1 MGFVRDRV
9 DLLHGEGDA
18 DERRAKPACAQCGD
32 RAVVVALAV
41 AEPCSRRSKPTTGT
55 MMRSGSRSGAAS
67 TGTMVPKPPGTSAWP
82 GS

>member
-18 DERRAKPACAQCGD
+18 DERRCEPPCAQCRD

-41 AEPCSRRSKPTTGT
+41 AEPCSRPVEADD
-55 MMRSGSRSGAAS
+55 AAR
-67 TGTMVPKPPGTSAWP
+67 
-82 GS
+82 